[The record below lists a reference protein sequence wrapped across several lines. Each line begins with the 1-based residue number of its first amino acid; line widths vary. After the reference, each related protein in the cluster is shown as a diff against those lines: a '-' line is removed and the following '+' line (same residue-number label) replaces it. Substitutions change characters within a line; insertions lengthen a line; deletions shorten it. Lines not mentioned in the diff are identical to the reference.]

1 MSTGSGAAGMSL
13 IVKTVTRITVGLV
26 FLYGIYI
33 VLNGHLSP
41 GGGFSGGVIIGL
53 AFINMVLAYGR
64 DTASRIATASGAS
77 ILESLG
83 AIMYVSVALLGLSWG
98 GFFKNFLPLGS
109 PFRLLSA
116 GTLPLLNIAICLK
129 VGAGMFSIFLALIVL
144 MRFEPEGKR

>member
-1 MSTGSGAAGMSL
+1 MSTRTDQGMS
-13 IVKTVTRITVGLV
+13 VVVRTVTRLTVGLV

-53 AFINMVLAYGR
+53 AFVNLVLAFGR
-64 DTASRIATASGAS
+64 GTASKTASAAGAS

-83 AIMYVSVALLGLSWG
+83 AIMFIAIALLGLGWG
-98 GFFKNFLPLGS
+98 GFFDNFLPLGT
-109 PFRLLSA
+109 PFRLFSA
-116 GTLPLLNIAICLK
+116 GTLPLINIAICLK

-144 MRFEPEGKR
+144 MKFERGGEQ